1 MKTSVLA
8 SAATLAASLA
18 LAPIAAHAQTMEQAP
33 GATFLLGGQIKLG
46 LDASQVSG
54 SGRPGATAARDYRL
68 ANNTSFFFFD
78 GRERL
83 DDKLKAIFHLE
94 WDFSAD
100 TGVQGAGRAFY
111 VGLDHSDFGR
121 LQFGRQSVYFSHHW
135 FVNDTHGAFDAAP
148 NAANSLNV
156 LGTIN
161 GAYFAGNF
169 LNNTIR
175 YEAPDFH
182 GLSGIATYSFDAEAP
197 GNGRN
202 HTWYLGP
209 TYTLGA
215 LKLGYFHMVRDSQ
228 GTLPAQTVGAL
239 DQTAD
244 RFAIGYTWQG
254 LRFGAVVDR
263 NRVTDRATSAS
274 QERYAFSIPINY
286 DFGPHLLSLTYGQ
299 AFSMHAGGSTVD
311 DTGAKM
317 LSISYQYKMSRRTT
331 LDATLVELRNDRNGR
346 YNFWLGGLNGS
357 SQLSTADAGARV
369 RMAYLGIK
377 HLF

>member
-1 MKTSVLA
+1 
-8 SAATLAASLA
+8 
-18 LAPIAAHAQTMEQAP
+18 
-33 GATFLLGGQIKLG
+33 
-46 LDASQVSG
+46 
-54 SGRPGATAARDYRL
+54 
-68 ANNTSFFFFD
+68 
-78 GRERL
+78 
-83 DDKLKAIFHLE
+83 
-94 WDFSAD
+94 
-100 TGVQGAGRAFY
+100 
-111 VGLDHSDFGR
+111 
-121 LQFGRQSVYFSHHW
+121 
-135 FVNDTHGAFDAAP
+135 
-148 NAANSLNV
+148 
-156 LGTIN
+156 
-161 GAYFAGNF
+161 
-169 LNNTIR
+169 
-175 YEAPDFH
+175 
-182 GLSGIATYSFDAEAP
+182 
-197 GNGRN
+197 
-202 HTWYLGP
+202 
-209 TYTLGA
+209 
-215 LKLGYFHMVRDSQ
+215 MVRDSQ

>member
-1 MKTSVLA
+1 MKTPALAHAANLAA
-8 SAATLAASLA
+8 SAAFCFPAAA
-18 LAPIAAHAQTMEQAP
+18 VAQQQTT
-33 GATFLLGGQIKLG
+33 TFLIGGQIKLG

-54 SGRPGATAARDYRL
+54 ASQPGGTAARAYRL

-78 GRERL
+78 GKEQL
-83 DDKLKAIFHLE
+83 SPDLKALFHLE

-111 VGLDHSDFGR
+111 VGFDHRQLGR
-121 LQFGRQSVYFSHHW
+121 LQLGRQSVYFSHHW
-135 FVNDTHGAFDAAP
+135 FINDTHGAFDAAP

-169 LNNTIR
+169 LNNTVR
-175 YEAPDFH
+175 YEAPDIH
-182 GLSGIATYSFDAEAP
+182 GFSGIATYSFDAEQP
-197 GNGRN
+197 GKGRN

-209 TYTLGA
+209 TYTRGG
-215 LKLGYFHMVRDSQ
+215 LKMGYFHMVRDSQ

-254 LRFGAVVDR
+254 LRVGAVVDR
-263 NRVTDRATSAS
+263 NRVEDRNTGNS
-274 QERYAFSIPINY
+274 QYRYAFAIPINY
-286 DFGPHLLSLTYGQ
+286 ESGPHLFSATYGQ
-299 AFSMHAGGSTVD
+299 ALATHSNGTTLA
-311 DTGAKM
+311 DTGARM
-317 LSISYQYKMSRRTT
+317 LSLSYQYKMSRRTT
-331 LDATLVELRNDRNGR
+331 LDATLVELRNERNGR
-346 YNFWLGGLNGS
+346 YNFWLGGINGS
-357 SQLSTADAGARV
+357 AQLSPANAGARV

-377 HLF
+377 HQF